1 MISRFVSLVLLA
13 SVLLAACGEQPAA
26 PSSTAAPSVGV
37 PVGVE
42 GGGTYRD
49 ISPTQLAEMLKSKDF
64 TFINTHIP
72 YEGEIE
78 QTDAFIAFE
87 ENGPQRAGDYPEDR
101 SAKIVLRYACR
112 SGRMST
118 IVATELVNAGYTD
131 VWNLDGGMI
140 AWEKAGYEL
149 IQK

>member
-37 PVGVE
+37 PLGVE

-49 ISPTQLAEMLKSKDF
+49 ISPAQLAEMLKNKDF
-64 TFINTHIP
+64 TFFNTHIP

-87 ENGPQRAGDYPEDR
+87 ENGPQRVGDYPEDKN
-101 SAKIVLRYACR
+101 SKIVLYCR
-112 SGRMST
+112 SGRMSS
-118 IVATELVNAGYTD
+118 IVAAELVKAGYTN
-131 VWNLDGGMI
+131 VWNLDGGMM
-140 AWEKAGYEL
+140 AWEKAGFEL
-149 IQK
+149 IRK

>member
-1 MISRFVSLVLLA
+1 MTSFKAFTSALVVGL
-13 SVLLAACGEQPAA
+13 LLAAC
-26 PSSTAAPSVGV
+26 SSQTATPTTAPSVGV
-37 PVGVE
+37 PIGVE

-64 TFINTHIP
+64 TFINTHMP

-87 ENGPQRAGDYPEDR
+87 ENGPQRVGDYPEDKK
-101 SAKIVLRYACR
+101 AKIVLYCR

-118 IVATELVNAGYTD
+118 IVATELAEAGYTN

-149 IQK
+149 IKK

>member
-1 MISRFVSLVLLA
+1 
-13 SVLLAACGEQPAA
+13 
-26 PSSTAAPSVGV
+26 
-37 PVGVE
+37 VGVE

-49 ISPTQLAEMLKSKDF
+49 ISPAQLAEMLKSKDF

-78 QTDAFIAFE
+78 QTDVFIAFE
-87 ENGPQRAGDYPEDR
+87 ENGPQRVSEYPADKEAR
-101 SAKIVLRYACR
+101 IVLYCR

-118 IVATELVNAGYTD
+118 IVATELAKAGYAN

-149 IQK
+149 IRKE